1 MTDTT
6 QTTQSSDAGEHYVAP
21 FDANV
26 SFDELQDAPPPAK
39 FKLSITGW
47 VGAIVVGFWLIVAI
61 TGPFIAPFGENE
73 LPFPDDYSEYQT
85 PRLGDAT
92 DPETGEERGFFAQVY
107 NGALMGTD
115 AEDRDILSRIMYGAG
130 RTIGISFV
138 ATTIAYFLGVI
149 LGIGAAVAG
158 PRVDM
163 IVSRI
168 NDAFLSLP
176 SIMLGLVMVA
186 AFGSTIPVL
195 IVCAG
200 LIYTTV
206 VYRLARGI
214 GMDIMVMDYV
224 EAAKVRGEGIWWIV
238 TKEIWPNAAMPLIS
252 DFGLRL
258 IYVILFISSLS
269 FLGLGVQPP
278 QADWG
283 NMVKENLGALQYGE
297 SIIPVVAPAVA
308 IATLTVG
315 INLIVDD
322 ISAHAGGK
330 LSKRM

>member
-1 MTDTT
+1 MSKKTDPLK
-6 QTTQSSDAGEHYVAP
+6 EHYVAP
-21 FDANV
+21 FADDIK
-26 SFDELQDAPPPAK
+26 FDELHDAAPTGK
-39 FKLSITGW
+39 FRFSTSGKVGVVVFAFW
-47 VGAIVVGFWLIVAI
+47 V
-61 TGPFIAPFGENE
+61 FIALFGQFLAPYGEND
-73 LPFPDDYSEYQT
+73 LPFPDAYSEYQH
-85 PRLGDAT
+85 PQA
-92 DPETGEERGFFAQVY
+92 
-107 NGALMGTD
+107 GAWLGTD
-115 AEDRDILSRIMYGAG
+115 VDDRDVMSRIMYGAG
-130 RTIGISFV
+130 RTMGIAFA
-138 ATTIAYFLGVI
+138 ATIMAYFLGVV

-163 IVSRI
+163 VLSRI

-176 SIMLGLVMVA
+176 TIMLGLVVVA
-186 AFGSTIPVL
+186 AVGSSIPVL
-195 IVCAG
+195 IVTAG
-200 LIYTTV
+200 FIYTTV
-206 VYRLARGI
+206 VYRLARAI
-214 GMDIMVMDYV
+214 GMEVLVMDYV

-283 NMVKENLGALQYGE
+283 SMVRENLGAFQSFEG
-297 SIIPVVAPAVA
+297 SVVPVLAPAIA
-308 IATLTVG
+308 IATLTVA

-330 LSKRM
+330 FTKRM

>member
-1 MTDTT
+1 MT
-6 QTTQSSDAGEHYVAP
+6 QTSITEHYVAP
-21 FDANV
+21 HGDDIKFE
-26 SFDELQDAPPPAK
+26 ELQDAPPSAK

-47 VGAIVVGFWLIVAI
+47 IGAIIVGFWF
-61 TGPFIAPFGENE
+61 FIAVFGQVLAPLGEND
-73 LPFPDDYSEYQT
+73 LPFPDDYSEFQA
-85 PRLGDAT
+85 PK
-92 DPETGEERGFFAQVY
+92 P
-107 NGALMGTD
+107 GAWLGTD
-115 AEDRDILSRIMYGAG
+115 VDDRDILSRIMYGAG
-130 RTIGISFV
+130 RTIGIAFT
-138 ATTIAYFLGVI
+138 ATVMAYFLGVV

-158 PRVDM
+158 PKVDAV
-163 IVSRI
+163 VSRI

-176 SIMLGLVMVA
+176 TIMLGLVVVA
-186 AFGSTIPVL
+186 AVGSSIPVL
-195 IVCAG
+195 ILTAG
-200 LIYTTV
+200 FIYTTV

-278 QADWG
+278 QSDWG
-283 NMVKENLGALQYGE
+283 SMVRENLGALQFGE
-297 SIIPVVAPAVA
+297 SVVPVLAPAIA

-322 ISAHAGGK
+322 VSAHAGGK
-330 LSKRM
+330 LSKAM

>member
-6 QTTQSSDAGEHYVAP
+6 QNNTSASEAEHYVAP
-21 FDANV
+21 YDPKV
-26 SFDELQDAPPPAK
+26 SFDELPDAPPRAK
-39 FKLSITGW
+39 FKLSVTGW
-47 VGAIVVGFWLIVAI
+47 IGAVVVSFWV
-61 TGPFIAPFGENE
+61 FIALFGQVLAPYGENE
-73 LPFPDDYSEYQT
+73 LPFPDDYAEYQA
-85 PRLGDAT
+85 PKD
-92 DPETGEERGFFAQVY
+92 
-107 NGALMGTD
+107 GAMLGTD
-115 AEDRDILSRIMYGAG
+115 VEDRDVLSRIMYGAG
-130 RTIGISFV
+130 RTMGIAV
-138 ATTIAYFLGVI
+138 TATVMAYFLGVI

-158 PRVDM
+158 PNVDM

-176 SIMLGLVMVA
+176 TIMLGLVVVA
-186 AFGSTIPVL
+186 AVGSSIPVL
-195 IVCAG
+195 IATAG
-200 LIYTTV
+200 FIYMTV

-283 NMVKENLGALQYGE
+283 NMVRENLGALQYGE
-297 SIIPVVAPAVA
+297 SVIPVVAPAVA

-330 LSKRM
+330 LSKAM